1 VYFSLIGADGPDTEV
16 CQAVRDVNASG
27 DVLVGLFSRIENCF
41 KRFET
46 YAQARLP
53 DSMRDFMVKMMVEVL
68 GVLATATKAIKQ
80 RWISE

>member
-1 VYFSLIGADGPDTEV
+1 MQIPLIGADSSDTEV

-41 KRFET
+41 KRLET
-46 YAQARLP
+46 YAKARLP
-53 DSMRDFMVKMMVEVL
+53 DSMRKFMVETMVGVL

>member
-1 VYFSLIGADGPDTEV
+1 MQISRGPDTEV
-16 CQAVRDVNASG
+16 CQAVKDVNASG

-53 DSMRDFMVKMMVEVL
+53 DSMREFMVKMMVEVL
-68 GVLATATKAIKQ
+68 GILATATKAIKQ
-80 RWISE
+80 RWLSE